1 MFASPVWLLTLSSLG
16 KVVRLR
22 IRCSSSGT
30 RRSCHKKD
38 IDPAD
43 LRTGKTKRCKC
54 SARVNIRFLPSGMY
68 SFTSLDL
75 THNHPAPL
83 ADNLPAYKPP
93 SQQQKEMVQELSS
106 IKTLARREIH
116 TLLAARFPEHPL
128 TLRQVTNLLNEAKR
142 KSRTQTNISGDIN
155 AVVEKLMQL
164 KEANHRW
171 VVHVQ
176 INETTRQ
183 FEKLFWM
190 SPQQVELGERF
201 SDVVINDITLMRNKY
216 NLPLN
221 LWVVIDQFFGTRN
234 LAYAYLDGEMADD
247 HVWAGPSARYYQLT
261 WDA

>member
-16 KVVRLR
+16 KVVQLR

-30 RRSCHKKD
+30 CRSRHKKD

-128 TLRQVTNLLNEAKR
+128 TLRQVTNLLN
-142 KSRTQTNISGDIN
+142 
-155 AVVEKLMQL
+155 
-164 KEANHRW
+164 
-171 VVHVQ
+171 
-176 INETTRQ
+176 
-183 FEKLFWM
+183 
-190 SPQQVELGERF
+190 
-201 SDVVINDITLMRNKY
+201 
-216 NLPLN
+216 
-221 LWVVIDQFFGTRN
+221 
-234 LAYAYLDGEMADD
+234 
-247 HVWAGPSARYYQLT
+247 
-261 WDA
+261 